1 MSTNLD
7 GIFMKERERER
18 GAESIT
24 YLFSKRK
31 FYVHRNWYVVLQDFA
46 AFPFSALCVR
56 GKRVVTT
63 DNIVYL
69 RFIERY
75 DTNYGV

>member
-1 MSTNLD
+1 
-7 GIFMKERERER
+7 MKERERER
-18 GAESIT
+18 EAESIT

-31 FYVHRNWYVVLQDFA
+31 SYVHRNWYVVLQDL